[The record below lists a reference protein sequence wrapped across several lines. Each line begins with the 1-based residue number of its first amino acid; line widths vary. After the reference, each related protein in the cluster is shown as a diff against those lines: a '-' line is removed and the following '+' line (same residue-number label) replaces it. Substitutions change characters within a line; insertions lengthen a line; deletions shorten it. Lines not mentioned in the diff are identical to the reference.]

1 MRRLLPF
8 ILSFGWLFIASASE
22 PRIIK
27 VLPHLLDAEGRHS
40 LSPSLYERDAYQA
53 ILRKHPNQVSGI
65 RYDVCWR
72 GTLPEGHKLH
82 LRLYLRTMKPGA
94 TEPII
99 LEEELTP
106 GWFPGSHWDGLSL
119 TGTAYQTAGEIQA
132 WKAELLDGKTPV
144 AHQES
149 FLW

>member
-8 ILSFGWLFIASASE
+8 ILSCGWLFTALASE
-22 PRIIK
+22 PRILK

-65 RYDVCWR
+65 RYDVRWR
-72 GTLPEGHKLH
+72 GTLPEGRK
-82 LRLYLRTMKPGA
+82 LRLRLSLRTMTPGGA
-94 TEPII
+94 GPII

-106 GWFPGSHWDGLSL
+106 GWFPGSHWAGISL
-119 TGTAYQTAGEIQA
+119 TGTAYRTAGEIQA

>member
-8 ILSFGWLFIASASE
+8 ILSLAWLLDASASD

-53 ILRKHPNQVSGI
+53 QLRKNPHLASGV
-65 RYDVCWR
+65 RYDVRWR
-72 GTLPEGHKLH
+72 GSLPEGRKLH
-82 LRLYLRTMKPGA
+82 LRLYLRTMRPGA

-99 LEEELTP
+99 LEQELTP
-106 GWFPGSHWDGLSL
+106 GWFPGSHWAGIAL
-119 TGTAYQTAGEIQA
+119 TGTAYRTAGEIQA
-132 WKAELLDGKTPV
+132 WKAELLDGQTPV